1 MADNNEL
8 KTAVLKQLCS
18 DFVPVTIS
26 FQAAQRKRDNIRA
39 LLNNAIDECD
49 GDVEAAAV
57 KVRKELGGEETKQ
70 EQMSEPVQ
78 ETAVETHQEQ
88 TVQEPEVNSN
98 QEQES
103 EIIQNTEPVQEPVE
117 EIKPEPPTE
126 SLDTD
131 FAFETDNMPVDTPPV
146 STASV
151 QIDAEDDNSDV
162 DVESS
167 NIESNVDDEDVDFR
181 TAFDLDKSDDITPSV
196 SQNRKKPAK
205 KTKSAVKDEDIVMK
219 KAMVPRSVE
228 TFLNSIFPSYT
239 DANFGDKIS
248 AMAYVLSNHDCDE
261 ISQRARVIADDY
273 EQRQKN
279 KRGVT
284 VEDIGKSLVSLRS
297 HILEILQISYETR
310 AAAAYVELQRSYSRS
325 GAPAIDNIDFFSEDM
340 QKYLKRLHTLA
351 ERERRAETD
360 ARGRAIHKSIYSD
373 EENN

>member
-1 MADNNEL
+1 MTDNNEL
-8 KTAVLKQLCS
+8 KTAVLKQLCN

-70 EQMSEPVQ
+70 EQTSEPVQ
-78 ETAVETHQEQ
+78 ETTVETQQEQ
-88 TVQEPEVNSN
+88 TVQELEVDNN
-98 QEQES
+98 QEPES

-117 EIKPEPPTE
+117 EIKPEPPAE

-131 FAFETDNMPVDTPPV
+131 FTFETNNMPVDTPPV
-146 STASV
+146 STAPV
-151 QIDAEDDNSDV
+151 QIDAEDDNG
-162 DVESS
+162 DVENSD
-167 NIESNVDDEDVDFR
+167 IESNVDDENVDFR
-181 TAFDLDKSDDITPSV
+181 AAFDLDKSDDITPSV
-196 SQNRKKPAK
+196 SQNKKKPAK
-205 KTKSAVKDEDIVMK
+205 KTKSAVRDEDIVMK

-284 VEDIGKSLVSLRS
+284 VEDISKSLVSLRG

-360 ARGRAIHKSIYSD
+360 ARGREIHKSIYSD